1 VGASLMATI
10 TAAVSAEEPSAARG
24 PISTPAPV
32 RELVAEGYRI
42 RLDLGSQ
49 VLRLSI
55 PDDRDFGEGR
65 PTEAPIAPTLAG
77 LRTRGFVSASML
89 AQKAK
94 QFDDGLYAAVDLAA
108 QQGAGAF
115 EGKAAL
121 LLRLAESLADRGAA
135 LEPNA
140 PHVVLAAARAGGL
153 NPKVPAPVE
162 SGVQD
167 LIDDFM
173 ANELRSKPI
182 GFYTWSDELSAI
194 FQQDRLLQTELA
206 GKAGTETV
214 IRAVSGDPGSQSTY
228 EAYLKLVSRLTN
240 PLAGQDLRPHL
251 AAVSP
256 GTLDAPDKDVYFFP
270 PSVSHE
276 TKLIMELFEGRPIP
290 DGFNLSDEMIRRI
303 RAGQL
308 ELRPRKDSGWYD
320 YQTWALEPLVVPEKM
335 REARKLSFDESY
347 RKQLIELFKG
357 ILALTRETHIK
368 QLEIPEPGEA
378 LPPRRP
384 IVHIGPELSAE
395 PLATFYARRSWSYH
409 YVRWVLDTVFGKEA
423 LHKMHRQTPDGP
435 VDENLHDELAAME
448 SLFLGAHVTVCRQLG
463 LRPSPAY
470 TAHRAD
476 QLDGDAGVFAA
487 FSQQLDA
494 DPDLGRDARMMVP
507 VFFDVGRERTKVWVF
522 LGWSVRPVRIG
533 FGKRPT
539 ASVFDESGKQVADDE
554 GPLLEFH
561 TASKAIAYPVMA
573 EVYVDKILNREEFR
587 AHCDKHKTRQAIL
600 ENLD

>member
-1 VGASLMATI
+1 
-10 TAAVSAEEPSAARG
+10 
-24 PISTPAPV
+24 
-32 RELVAEGYRI
+32 
-42 RLDLGSQ
+42 
-49 VLRLSI
+49 
-55 PDDRDFGEGR
+55 
-65 PTEAPIAPTLAG
+65 
-77 LRTRGFVSASML
+77 ML

-108 QQGAGAF
+108 QQGAGSF

-121 LLRLAESLADRGAA
+121 LLRLADAMADQLAP
-135 LEPNA
+135 LEPNS
-140 PHVVLAAARAGGL
+140 PHVVLAAARVGRL

-167 LIDDFM
+167 LIDDFV

-194 FQQDRLLQTELA
+194 FQQDRLLQTELT

-214 IRAVSGDPGSQSTY
+214 IRAVAADPKSQATY
-228 EAYLKLVSRLTN
+228 EGYLKLVSRLTN
-240 PLAGQDLRPHL
+240 PLAGEDLRPHI
-251 AAVSP
+251 AAVKQ
-256 GTLDAPDKDVYFFP
+256 GTLNAPDKDVYFFP

-276 TKLIMELFEGRPIP
+276 TRLIMELFEGRPIP
-290 DGFNLSDEMIRRI
+290 DGFDLSDEMIRRI

-308 ELRPRKDSGWYD
+308 ELRPRKESGWYD

-335 REARKLSFDESY
+335 REARKLDLDESY
-347 RKQLIELFKG
+347 CKQLIELFKG

-378 LPPRRP
+378 APPSRP
-384 IVHIGPELSAE
+384 IVHIGPELGAE

-409 YVRWVLDTVFGKEA
+409 YVRWVLETVFGKEA
-423 LHKMHRQTPDGP
+423 LHKLHRQTPEGP

-463 LRPSPAY
+463 LPPSPAY

-476 QLDGDAGVFAA
+476 QLDGDAAAFAA
-487 FSQQLDA
+487 FSQQFGA

-507 VFFDVGRERTKVWVF
+507 VFFDIGRRKTKVWVF
-522 LGWSVRPVRIG
+522 LGWSSRPVRIG
-533 FGKRPT
+533 FGKRPAAT
-539 ASVFDESGKQVADDE
+539 VFDESGKPVADDE

-561 TASKAIAYPVMA
+561 TASKTIAYPVMA
-573 EVYVDKILNREEFR
+573 EVYVSKILNRAEFR
-587 AHCDKHKTRQAIL
+587 SHCDKYKTRQAIL
-600 ENLD
+600 ENLE